1 MGRIRTSAEGKG
13 NIDIEMQKEKIAREM
28 IFKVQLEEKDV
39 DLLALEDYDSA
50 SN

>member
-1 MGRIRTSAEGKG
+1 
-13 NIDIEMQKEKIAREM
+13 MQKGKIAREM
-28 IFKVQLEEKDV
+28 IFKVQLEEKEV